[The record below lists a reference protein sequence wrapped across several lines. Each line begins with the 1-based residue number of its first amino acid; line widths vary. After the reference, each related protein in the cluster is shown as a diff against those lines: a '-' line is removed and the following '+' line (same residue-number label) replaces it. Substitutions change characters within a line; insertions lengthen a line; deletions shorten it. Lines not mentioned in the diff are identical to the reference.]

1 MSQSKLY
8 LLIKRAKP
16 FKWSN
21 PTHITRLINKFF
33 NYILSMKLPL
43 PFYTKILAQ
52 EFSII
57 EYQNELNYQSHI
69 FTTKDETGDFL
80 FLFFFLDYALIFYFF
95 IFF

>member
-21 PTHITRLINKFF
+21 PTHITLLINKFF

-57 EYQNELNYQSHI
+57 EFQNELNYQSHI
-69 FTTKDETGDFL
+69 FTTTGEF
-80 FLFFFLDYALIFYFF
+80 FFFFFFLDYALILFYFL
-95 IFF
+95 FFF